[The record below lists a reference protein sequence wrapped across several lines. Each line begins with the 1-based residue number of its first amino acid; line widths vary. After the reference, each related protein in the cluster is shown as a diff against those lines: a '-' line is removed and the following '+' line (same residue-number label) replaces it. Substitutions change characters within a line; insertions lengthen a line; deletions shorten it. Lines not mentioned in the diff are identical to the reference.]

1 VILGCQAD
9 MANAQEA
16 KMLAEFGAALAVK
29 MQQTISS

>member
-1 VILGCQAD
+1 VHVGEEHQHG
-9 MANAQEA
+9 QGEA